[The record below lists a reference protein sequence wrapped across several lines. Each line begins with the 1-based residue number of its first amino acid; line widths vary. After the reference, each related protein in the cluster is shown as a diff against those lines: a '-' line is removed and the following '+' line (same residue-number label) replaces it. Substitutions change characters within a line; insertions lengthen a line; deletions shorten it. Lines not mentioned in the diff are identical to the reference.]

1 MNHNFKGTGVA
12 LVTPFHRDGTID
24 FDGLTKLVKLQMTG
38 GTDFLVVQ
46 GTTGESPVLD
56 QEEKMQVLNH
66 VIEVNQGKLPVVY
79 GLGGNN
85 TADVCKKIGLL
96 PNGVDGLLSVS
107 PYYNKPLQ
115 AGIIAHYKMIASQ
128 TKLPIILYNVPGR
141 TSSNVSA
148 ATTLELA
155 NIPNIVAMKEA
166 SGDLD
171 QIMEILKNKPKDFTV
186 LSGDDNVPGRTS
198 SNVSAATTLELANI
212 PNIVA
217 MKEASG
223 DLDQIME
230 ILKNKPKDFTV
241 LSGDDA
247 ITMPLIS
254 MGVEGVIS
262 VVANALPERF
272 SQMVNSTLN
281 HEMSRAK
288 EEHFKLFDMIR
299 LLFAEGNPGGI
310 KEALVYREI
319 CENHMRL
326 PLVIVSEGLK
336 NEIFTEMK
344 SLMP

>member
-12 LVTPFHRDGTID
+12 LVTPFNADGAID
-24 FDGLTKLVKLQMTG
+24 FDGLTRLVELQISG

-46 GTTGESPVLD
+46 GTTGESPVLS
-56 QEEKMQVLNH
+56 QEEKMQVLHH
-66 VIEVNQGKLPVVY
+66 VMDVNQRQLPVVY

-85 TADVCKKIGLL
+85 TAEVCEKIKLL

-115 AGIIAHYKMIASQ
+115 AGIISHYKAIARCAE
-128 TKLPIILYNVPGR
+128 LPIILYNVPGR

-155 NIPNIVAMKEA
+155 KIPNIVAMKEA
-166 SGDLD
+166 SGD
-171 QIMEILKNKPKDFTV
+171 F
-186 LSGDDNVPGRTS
+186 
-198 SNVSAATTLELANI
+198 
-212 PNIVA
+212 
-217 MKEASG
+217 
-223 DLDQIME
+223 DQIME

-254 MGVEGVIS
+254 MGVGGVIS
-262 VVANALPERF
+262 VIANALPERF
-272 SQMVNSTLN
+272 SSMVNRTLN
-281 HEMSRAK
+281 NEMYHAK
-288 EEHFKLFDMIR
+288 KEHFELFDMIR

-310 KEALVYREI
+310 KEALVYRKI

-326 PLVIVSEGLK
+326 PLVPVSEDLK
-336 NEIFTEMK
+336 AKLFAEMK
-344 SLMP
+344 TLLS